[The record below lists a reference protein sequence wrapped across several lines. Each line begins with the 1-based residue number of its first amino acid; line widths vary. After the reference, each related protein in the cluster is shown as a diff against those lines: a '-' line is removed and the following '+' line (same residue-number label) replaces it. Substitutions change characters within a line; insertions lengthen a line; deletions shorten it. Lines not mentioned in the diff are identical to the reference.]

1 MTSMGKPLREF
12 NSNTSLTNR
21 ECRIWVEKG
30 PKFIELMSLTPEAK
44 AYLDYNA
51 DLQEVVDK
59 L

>member
-1 MTSMGKPLREF
+1 MGKPLREF
-12 NSNTSLTNR
+12 NSNTPLTNR